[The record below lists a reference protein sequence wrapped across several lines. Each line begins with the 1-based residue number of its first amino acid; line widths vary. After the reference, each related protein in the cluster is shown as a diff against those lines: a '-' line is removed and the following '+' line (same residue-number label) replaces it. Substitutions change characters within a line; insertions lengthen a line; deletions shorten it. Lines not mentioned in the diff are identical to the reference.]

1 MRLYNQPG
9 GPDRADPIRLFR
21 YVRSA
26 YRRRRSDV
34 LRRNAAWAE
43 EARTTPTIQ
52 SAMDTA
58 DRAAAAA
65 AAATVPVPVI
75 VRTARR
81 LRPTARTRL
90 TSG

>member
-1 MRLYNQPG
+1 MRPDNQFSVPG
-9 GPDRADPIRLFR
+9 RTDPIRLFR
-21 YVRSA
+21 YFRSV

-43 EARTTPTIQ
+43 EARTTPTVQ

-58 DRAAAAA
+58 DREA
-65 AAATVPVPVI
+65 AAATVPISVT

-81 LRPTARTRL
+81 LRPAARTRL
-90 TSG
+90 TG